1 VVAAPWDSISILQAV
16 DRHQEHY
23 GGGAV
28 SGVDGRQ
35 LMDEVAGQG
44 VSEDG
49 RVRGFVR
56 ELHIARDGGY
66 LDFTVDDL
74 MGVADQI
81 QRSQPYQYLQMLR
94 NFALTVAG
102 QDRARGIRVV
112 QPLPD
117 PDEDD
122 GRPISRLILDRVT
135 KELIGEYAPGQ
146 LLDFLADGGLN
157 ILVDSRDDFPPEL
170 LYDILPALEAGSGD
184 DRRLLR
190 VFLGA
195 WLDDRLVSGPTDEVR
210 STLVDQLARRGWH
223 IRDSRL
229 VIGEHVRS
237 ARVDSPLLRDARL
250 AALHPEVPA
259 VAGKLFKDGHLAA
272 AVFETTKVI
281 TNRVKTMSG
290 LTIDSGA
297 GMMGAA
303 FKDDKPAIVVV
314 ELVTQTGRDIQKGYR
329 NLFMGLVSAVRNPAA
344 HEQFA
349 SISTEDALEL
359 LGLCSH
365 LMRVLDTASVLAAPT
380 DPT

>member
-1 VVAAPWDSISILQAV
+1 MVVAPWDGVGILQAV
-16 DRHQEHY
+16 DRHQKRF
-23 GGGAV
+23 GGAAV
-28 SGVDGRQ
+28 WGVDGRQ
-35 LMDEVAGQG
+35 LMDEVAGEP

-74 MGVADQI
+74 MGVAEQHR
-81 QRSQPYQYLQMLR
+81 RSYPYQYLQMLR
-94 NFALTVAG
+94 NFALTIAG
-102 QDRARGIRVV
+102 QDRARGIKVI

-117 PDEDD
+117 PSEDD

-135 KELIGEYAPGQ
+135 TELIGEYAPGQ
-146 LLDFLADGGLN
+146 LLDFFADGGLA
-157 ILVDSRDDFPPEL
+157 IGVESRHEFPPEL
-170 LYDILPALEAGSGD
+170 LYEILRDLEAGSAD

-223 IRDSRL
+223 IHDSRL
-229 VIGEHVRS
+229 VIGDHVRS
-237 ARVDSPLLRDARL
+237 ARTDSPLLRDARL
-250 AALHPEVPA
+250 AALHPEVRS
-259 VAGKLFKDGHLAA
+259 VADKLFKDGHPAA
-272 AVFETTKVI
+272 AVFETTKAV

-290 LTIDSGA
+290 LTGDSGA

-303 FKDDKPAIVVV
+303 LKDDKPAIVVAD
-314 ELVTQTGRDIQKGYR
+314 LATQTGRDIQRGYR
-329 NLFMGLVSAVRNPAA
+329 NLFIGLVSAVRNPSA

-349 SISTEDALEL
+349 NITTDDALEL

-365 LMRVLDTASVLAAPT
+365 LMRVLDTASVMTAPAARP
-380 DPT
+380 